1 MDKKKMLIGIA
12 EKTSAAFDIPGDVVG
27 GMPRVTATAVKV
39 NIENHRG
46 LVEYDTDGIT
56 VNSSTGLVKIKGENL
71 ELAAMS
77 STELVAKG
85 KIFSV
90 EFIS

>member
-1 MDKKKMLIGIA
+1 M
-12 EKTSAAFDIPGDVVG
+12 TV
-27 GMPRVTATAVKV
+27 TAVKV